1 MEQLVWSFIDS
12 MGRDTRDVLPL
23 ARLKEH
29 DEYTFVHSINVCL
42 LVLAQG
48 RSFGIQGGMLHAM
61 GMAALLHDVGKL
73 MVPLAVLNKSGKLM
87 AGEWELMKSH
97 CEEGAW
103 YLSGTEGVTP
113 LSIVVAYEHH
123 LRFDGAAQRGPAS
136 TALRVEGTVARPADS
151 ESWEYSMV
159 LSIRNER
166 GEEIDRKLV
175 GVGAMRPGEQRTFS
189 LAVEIYGAD
198 VGTPPRRH

>member
-1 MEQLVWSFIDS
+1 MST
-12 MGRDTRDVLPL
+12 TR
-23 ARLKEH
+23 
-29 DEYTFVHSINVCL
+29 
-42 LVLAQG
+42 
-48 RSFGIQGGMLHAM
+48 
-61 GMAALLHDVGKL
+61 
-73 MVPLAVLNKSGKLM
+73 SGF
-87 AGEWELMKSH
+87 A
-97 CEEGAW
+97 
-103 YLSGTEGVTP
+103 GVTRVCP
-113 LSIVVAYEHH
+113 HCKATILANSAVCPSCKHH

-136 TALRVEGTVARPADS
+136 TALRVEGTVVRPADA

-198 VGTPPRRH
+198 AGTPPSRH